1 VNMDVYTLTVSSSF
15 AAAHRLR
22 EYAGN
27 CDRLHG
33 HNWRVEATVESERL
47 DEQGMAMDFRA
58 IKGALNDIIS
68 RMDHMYLNDL
78 PPFDER
84 NPSSENIA
92 RYIFEEM
99 EGRITAPARLCRITV
114 WESDD
119 ARAEYSRRGPGRV
132 TP

>member
-1 VNMDVYTLTVSSSF
+1 M
-15 AAAHRLR
+15 
-22 EYAGN
+22 
-27 CDRLHG
+27 
-33 HNWRVEATVESERL
+33 
-47 DEQGMAMDFRA
+47 
-58 IKGALNDIIS
+58 
-68 RMDHMYLNDL
+68 
-78 PPFDER
+78 
-84 NPSSENIA
+84 ENIA